1 MRLIVLL
8 VSCIG
13 VLSTGCASTLSTM
26 QTAVPV
32 ERGHVQVNG
41 AYGIYLPLGPAAD
54 AVAQGVK
61 QAQKAVV
68 AAKENKN
75 YELSEEDAQSILT
88 AGIGLASMPPG
99 AAYEIMVRTGLFE
112 DLDLGVRYSTSGS
125 LKADAKYRFFHHG
138 PEEGEGGVMSPSFDM
153 AIGFGGAKY
162 FFSSP
167 VIEVLEFV
175 QLGDFSRWDVEV
187 PAYFSIEWGQILKFW
202 VAPKYVYS
210 RTSFDGELVDL
221 SHEASRW
228 SHLELGLPDV
238 VNTHFF
244 GSSIGFAAGYKYVHL
259 MLELTAGY
267 TYCRPTVFGQ
277 VRNIG
282 GLTLYPAIGL
292 QVKI

>member
-1 MRLIVLL
+1 MVMCS
-8 VSCIG
+8 VG
-13 VLSTGCASTLSTM
+13 AAGCASTLSSL

-32 ERGHVQVNG
+32 EPRHVQVTG
-41 AYGIYLPLGPAAD
+41 GYGVYLPLGPAAD

-61 QAQKAVV
+61 QANKAIV
-68 AAKENKN
+68 AARDHGN
-75 YELSEEDAQSILT
+75 YELSEEDAQQIFT
-88 AGIGLASMPPG
+88 AGIGLATMPPG
-99 AAYEIMVRTGLFE
+99 VAYELMVRTGIVQ
-112 DLDLGVRYSTSGS
+112 DIDLGLKYSTAGA
-125 LKADAKYRFFHHG
+125 LKLDGKYRFFHRG
-138 PEEGEGGVMSPSFDM
+138 PEEGAGGAMTPSYDL
-153 AIGFGGAKY
+153 AIGTGVSKY

-175 QLGDFSRWDVEV
+175 QLGDFSRWDFEV
-187 PAYFSIEWGQILKFW
+187 PMYFSIEWGKILKFW

-210 RTSFDGELVDL
+210 RTSFDGELVEL
-221 SHEASRW
+221 SNEASRY
-228 SHLELGLPDV
+228 SGYALDLPDV

-244 GSSIGFAAGYKYVHL
+244 GSSVGIAAGYKWVHV